1 MVWSLLNI
9 RDSSTTSTIAF
20 RKTHLLR
27 TVKGAEGTVP
37 WMINELMGPLINYR
51 MNEEKGY
58 LISNRQCNQKI
69 PTLLGS
75 NGYGWLT

>member
-1 MVWSLLNI
+1 
-9 RDSSTTSTIAF
+9 
-20 RKTHLLR
+20 
-27 TVKGAEGTVP
+27 VKGAEGTVP